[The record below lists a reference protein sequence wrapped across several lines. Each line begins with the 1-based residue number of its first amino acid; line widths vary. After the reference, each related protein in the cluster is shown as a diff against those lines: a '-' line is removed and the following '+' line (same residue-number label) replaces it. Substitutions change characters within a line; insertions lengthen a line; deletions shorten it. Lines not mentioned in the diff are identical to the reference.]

1 MMTVLRVLK
10 WLTDGGLSRLTD
22 AIQAVWA
29 IFEEISALLGIT
41 HNAEP
46 TTKRNQVAAM
56 VGDLGKTKERGA

>member
-1 MMTVLRVLK
+1 MTVLKVLK
-10 WLTDGGLSRLTD
+10 WLTDGGLQRLTA

-29 IFEEISALLGIT
+29 IFEEISVLLGIK

-46 TTKRNQVAAM
+46 TTKRNKIAAV